1 VSSGR
6 RVAGVALATLG
17 VAAGLLGAKGG
28 ALGAA
33 DHDSRTRVFDH
44 SVEGRALE
52 VRRSGARDA
61 VGEVMAIGVIH
72 GNETAGRPIIRKL
85 RGRGTAPANVELWT
99 VLEMN
104 PDGVA
109 HGTRQNAHGVDLNR
123 NFPRGWRLQGSPG
136 STYYSGPS
144 PASEPET
151 WAAMRL
157 IKRVRPDV
165 TIWYHQHL
173 NLVDAS
179 RGANRHVVRRYARVA
194 GMRVERLPRLPGTAT
209 RWENRMWRRANA
221 FVVELPAGSL
231 SSAGVR
237 RHVRAVRAVGR
248 MAAGR

>member
-1 VSSGR
+1 VSSR
-6 RVAGVALATLG
+6 RRAAAALAALG
-17 VAAGLLGAKGG
+17 VAAWLLAAGGG
-28 ALGAA
+28 ALGEAG
-33 DHDSRTRVFDH
+33 HGSRTRVFGH

-52 VRRSGARDA
+52 VHRSGARDA
-61 VGEVMAIGVIH
+61 AGEVMAIGVIH
-72 GNETAGRPIIRKL
+72 GNETAGRAVIKELRKQ
-85 RGRGTAPANVELWT
+85 GTAPANVELWT

-109 HGTRQNAHGVDLNR
+109 HGTRQNANGVDLNR
-123 NFPRGWRLQGSPG
+123 NFPRGWRLQGSSG

-151 WAAMRL
+151 RAAMRL
-157 IKRVRPDV
+157 IRHVRPDV

-179 RGANRHVVRRYARVA
+179 RGANRHLVKRYAQVA

-209 RWENRMWRRANA
+209 RWENGTRRRANA

-231 SSAGVR
+231 SSAEVR

-248 MAAGR
+248 MAADR